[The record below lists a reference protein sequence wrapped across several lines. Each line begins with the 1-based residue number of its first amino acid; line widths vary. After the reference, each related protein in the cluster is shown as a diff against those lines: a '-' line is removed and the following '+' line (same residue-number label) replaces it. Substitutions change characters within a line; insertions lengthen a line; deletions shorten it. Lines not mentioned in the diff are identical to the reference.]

1 MTELVPAYEGKKPYL
16 FVSYAHRDSD
26 IVLPIIA
33 KMFDRR
39 YRVWYDEGIAPGSE
53 WPKNIADHLNAADA
67 FVIFVSENS
76 LKSPNC
82 ENEVIRAKKSGKDIT
97 QSSIHSRLHP
107 ELKGVR
113 TVFSEADLL
122 ASIPGKYV
130 GDGTGYDR
138 SVKQNRGILAKVI
151 LVLIA
156 VLAICLTVFFA
167 TADRSALSRK
177 VLSKLEEAAGLGA
190 GKLYFDNT
198 VEIPDIR
205 IEDEG
210 LRKAVE
216 RQLSGMESVT
226 LSFADDRIL
235 EDIANNDS
243 LLRELTILTAD
254 ITTLEP
260 LLRCRK
266 LETVYL
272 PLSAFPLEIPENAQ
286 FEVILRQP

>member
-16 FVSYAHRDSD
+16 FVSYAHKDSD
-26 IVLPIIA
+26 LVLPVIA
-33 KMFDRR
+33 KMFEKKF
-39 YRVWYDEGIAPGSE
+39 RVWYDEGIAPGSE
-53 WPKNIADHLNAADA
+53 WPKNIADHLNAATA

-97 QSSIHSRLHP
+97 QFSIHSRIHP
-107 ELKGVR
+107 ELKNVR
-113 TVFSEADLL
+113 TVYREEDLL
-122 ASIPGKYV
+122 ASIPGKFV

-243 LLRELTILTAD
+243 L
-254 ITTLEP
+254 
-260 LLRCRK
+260 
-266 LETVYL
+266 
-272 PLSAFPLEIPENAQ
+272 
-286 FEVILRQP
+286 

>member
-16 FVSYAHRDSD
+16 FVSYAHKDSAF
-26 IVLPIIA
+26 VLPIIR
-33 KMFDRR
+33 KMFDRK

-53 WPKNIADHLNAADA
+53 WPKTIADHLNAADA

-76 LKSPNC
+76 LLSPNC

-97 QSSIHSRLHP
+97 QFSIHSRIHA
-107 ELKGVR
+107 ELKNVR
-113 TVFSEADLL
+113 TVYREEDLL
-122 ASIPGKYV
+122 ASIPRKFV

-138 SVKQNRGILAKVI
+138 SVKQKKGIVFKVI
-151 LVLIA
+151 LGLIA
-156 VLAICLTVFFA
+156 VLMICLAVFFA
-167 TADRSALSRK
+167 TADRSELSRK
-177 VLSKLEEAAGLGA
+177 ALSKLEEAAGLGA

-216 RQLSGMESVT
+216 QQLSHMENVT

-235 EDIANNDS
+235 DDIANRGS
-243 LLRELTILTAD
+243 RLRELTILSAD
-254 ITTLEP
+254 LTTLEP
-260 LLRCRK
+260 LMRCRK

-272 PLSAFPLEIPENAQ
+272 PLSAFPVEIPENAS
-286 FEVILRQP
+286 FAVVLR